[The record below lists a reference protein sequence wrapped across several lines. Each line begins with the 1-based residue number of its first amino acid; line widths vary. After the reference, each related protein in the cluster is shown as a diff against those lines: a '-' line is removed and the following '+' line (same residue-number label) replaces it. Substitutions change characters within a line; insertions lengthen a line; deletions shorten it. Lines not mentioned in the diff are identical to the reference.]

1 LLRKADG
8 SRVHLFTIR
17 YYASPVACKKVLKK
31 KIRLTGTVQKNLK
44 GLPDEVKKK
53 MKMKQQDVVAYYT
66 TNSELL
72 TLVRQDKRQVLMLSS
87 YRDAYYN
94 VC

>member
-1 LLRKADG
+1 VLR
-8 SRVHLFTIR
+8 
-17 YYASPVACKKVLKK
+17 K

-66 TNSELL
+66 TNSDLV

-87 YRDAYYN
+87 YCDAYYN

>member
-1 LLRKADG
+1 
-8 SRVHLFTIR
+8 V
-17 YYASPVACKKVLKK
+17 VKK

-53 MKMKQQDVVAYYT
+53 KKMKQQDVVAYYT
-66 TNSELL
+66 TNGELL

-94 VC
+94 VCEIHKKIQRKTRKK